1 MALIHMTFHACRLCN
16 QKEVANFVKYGPRH
30 YAHLRC
36 LHAALTPDAFEQ
48 ILRRMPLQQLAGLT
62 NDEVESLGIKDLAF
76 RIFRERGGKL

>member
-36 LHAALTPDAFEQ
+36 LHKAYTADAFEQ
-48 ILRRMPLQQLAGLT
+48 LLRRIPLNQLAGMT
-62 NDEVESLGIKDLAF
+62 NAEVESLGIKDQVV
-76 RIFRERGGKL
+76 RIFRERGGQI